1 VGTQTMTNVLIQIQN
16 LTQAESEYSQAR
28 HQFVLNKL
36 MLKQSSGT
44 ADIKDMEAINTLL
57 Q

>member
-1 VGTQTMTNVLIQIQN
+1 MTNVLIQIQN
-16 LTQAESEYSQAR
+16 LTQAESQYSQAR

-44 ADIKDMEAINTLL
+44 ADIKDMEAINALL